1 MNCSDVHQR
10 LPNFLYGD
18 ADPQEASAIQEHLKD
33 CQDCRK
39 DQLNLQRLRLALD
52 AVPAPAVTVDL
63 QQVYQSASLRQARKL
78 RRWRQA
84 ACALCALAAL
94 LLVAVFLRFEIRVE
108 GHQLSVRWGAVPEVP
123 QSSAPVSDDN
133 FAVQNSPHL
142 PPDWPKTSDIDERLQ
157 LMASLIDALT
167 TEVDTHDANH
177 QQEIARLRQR
187 LDLLQASGDTRWHDT
202 ERDLAALYVAQFGSS
217 QKGTR
222 P

>member
-18 ADPQEASAIQEHLKD
+18 ADPQEASAIQEHLKG
-33 CQDCRK
+33 CRDCRK
-39 DQLNLQRLRLALD
+39 DELNLQRLRQALD
-52 AVPAPAVTVDL
+52 AVPAPTVNVDL
-63 QQVYQSASLRQARKL
+63 QRVYQATSLRQARKL
-78 RRWRQA
+78 RRWRRA
-84 ACALCALAAL
+84 AYALCALAAL
-94 LLVAVFLRFEIRVE
+94 LLVAVFLRFEVRVE

-123 QSSAPVSDDN
+123 PASAPADN
-133 FAVQNSPHL
+133 DNVALQQTDHL
-142 PPDWPKTSDIDERLQ
+142 PPLDSRPSAVDERLQ
-157 LMASLIDALT
+157 LLASLIDALT
-167 TEVDTHDANH
+167 IEIDSHEANQ

-187 LDLLQASGDTRWHDT
+187 LELLQASGDTRWHNT